1 MSLEMI
7 KRKAGMN
14 VLYWRLKNSL
24 DEIKEKHPEREDIIK
39 PMEESLN
46 EVSETILYFNH
57 CDLMLRAN
65 NSRIYQIE
73 LENMKLKQEIT
84 SLNSHLK
91 TLLSGE
97 I

>member
-1 MSLEMI
+1 MI

>member
-1 MSLEMI
+1 MIEMI

>member
-1 MSLEMI
+1 MIEFI

>member
-46 EVSETILYFNH
+46 EVSETILYFTH

-65 NSRIYQIE
+65 TSRIYQLE

-84 SLNSHLK
+84 SLNSHIK

>member
-1 MSLEMI
+1 MMEFI

-65 NSRIYQIE
+65 NSRIYQME

-84 SLNSHLK
+84 SLNSHIK

>member
-1 MSLEMI
+1 MMEFI

-65 NSRIYQIE
+65 TSRIYQLE

-84 SLNSHLK
+84 SLNSHIK

>member
-57 CDLMLRAN
+57 CDLMMRAN
-65 NSRIYQIE
+65 NSRIYQME

-84 SLNSHLK
+84 SLNNHIK

>member
-1 MSLEMI
+1 MEFI

-65 NSRIYQIE
+65 NSRIYQME

-84 SLNSHLK
+84 SLNNHIK

-97 I
+97 L

>member
-1 MSLEMI
+1 MEFI

-65 NSRIYQIE
+65 NSRIYQME

-84 SLNSHLK
+84 SLNSHIK

>member
-1 MSLEMI
+1 MMEFI

-57 CDLMLRAN
+57 CDLMMRAN

-84 SLNSHLK
+84 SLNAHLK

>member
-7 KRKAGMN
+7 KRKAGLN
-14 VLYWRLKNSL
+14 VLYYRLKNSIE
-24 DEIKEKHPEREDIIK
+24 EIEAKHPERNDLLD
-39 PMEESLN
+39 PMRESLT
-46 EVSETILYFNH
+46 EVAETILYFNH

>member
-1 MSLEMI
+1 MEFI

-65 NSRIYQIE
+65 TSRIYQLE

-84 SLNSHLK
+84 SLNSHIK

>member
-1 MSLEMI
+1 MLEMI